1 MLETKRIYVV
11 HAIRG
16 YREDIPYRVVVPP
29 LANIVDVLGK
39 PQEIEREGDKVVS
52 FNYEHFKVPHT
63 HYDDG
68 IFGLSSMGFE
78 DPSGLGEKIAE
89 DIALTVD
96 QYDSFRIINHHD
108 DGFIY
113 LTKSNQGTLKG
124 NLYAGLQR
132 PLSSEELEKVY
143 ETMLKGL
150 TLPSVE
156 DDETKTLSPE
166 ELKKFRESLNLPP
179 N

>member
-1 MLETKRIYVV
+1 VNHKRL
-11 HAIRG
+11 RG
-16 YREDIPYRVVVPP
+16 R
-29 LANIVDVLGK
+29 G
-39 PQEIEREGDKVVS
+39 GKVVS

-68 IFGLSSMGFE
+68 ILGLSRMGFE

-132 PLSSEELEKVY
+132 PLSPEELEKVY
-143 ETMLKGL
+143 EGMLKGL
-150 TLPSVE
+150 TLPSE
-156 DDETKTLSPE
+156 DDDETKTLSPE
-166 ELKKFRESLNLPP
+166 ELRAFHESLKR
-179 N
+179 

>member
-16 YREDIPYRVVVPP
+16 YREDIPFKVEVPA
-29 LANIVDVLGK
+29 LADIVDILGK
-39 PQEIEREGDKVVS
+39 PEYIERDGGKVVS

-68 IFGLSSMGFE
+68 IIRLSSMGFE

-108 DGFIY
+108 GGFIY

-143 ETMLKGL
+143 EGMLKGL
-150 TLPSVE
+150 TLPSVD

-166 ELKKFRESLNLPP
+166 ELRAFHESLKGN
-179 N
+179 